1 MPATPPKKNAPGLR
15 TRGGSVRAFSGL
27 PTTVNVETGSFQ
39 VVIATTT
46 PVRRMIPD
54 PRIVP
59 SNDVDCSYIV
69 VDEVIDPKG
78 IDLSRAQ
85 GMPLVDSHDTW
96 SGIAKILG
104 KVDNVHVENDLL
116 VGDAMLASAHEY
128 LAKDIDRGFYR
139 QGSLGYEIL
148 EAEFIERPEDVPL
161 YFVTRSLVTEYSLV
175 AVGADENSYIRSA
188 ERAQTKVIIRSL
200 QTPTPEKRVKRDE
213 ENTMPDFEELVATA
227 EDAVAAADAA
237 ISAVDEASK
246 DAADQPDDL
255 MERARA
261 LRGKRAEGDDVEKKD
276 SEGDA
281 PAAADDEA
289 EKKAVDEVRSIARSY
304 GMTGLV
310 NDLHKLG
317 ARSAKIRSVLIDKIA
332 SKSDVTGSR
341 SATAPAAAVQPA
353 ERKIYEPE
361 VPSARSIYAG
371 MNNANSA
378 RRA

>member
-1 MPATPPKKNAPGLR
+1 MPATPSKKNAPSLR
-15 TRGGSVRAFSGL
+15 TRGGSLRAFSGL
-27 PTTVNVETGSFQ
+27 PTTVNVESGSFQ

-148 EAEFIERPEDVPL
+148 EADFIERADDVPL

-188 ERAQTKVIIRSL
+188 DGAERAPTKINIRSL
-200 QTPTPEKRVKRDE
+200 QPPTPEKRTKRE
-213 ENTMPDFEELVATA
+213 ENTMPDFKELVAAA
-227 EDAVAAADAA
+227 EDAVATADAA
-237 ISAVDEASK
+237 VAAVD
-246 DAADQPDDL
+246 DATADAGDQPADL

-261 LRGKRAEGDDVEKKD
+261 LRGKRAEGDDVEKND
-276 SEGDA
+276 E
-281 PAAADDEA
+281 PTEAASADDDAA

-310 NDLHKLG
+310 NDLQKLG
-317 ARSAKIRSVLIDKIA
+317 ARSAKIRSVLIDKI
-332 SKSDVTGSR
+332 SDKSTDGTR
-341 SATAPAAAVQPA
+341 SAPAAVQPA
-353 ERKIYEPE
+353 ARKSHEPE
-361 VPSARSIYAG
+361 VLSARSIYAG
-371 MNNANSA
+371 LNGRKA
-378 RRA
+378 

>member
-1 MPATPPKKNAPGLR
+1 MPATHPKKNASSLR

-27 PTTVNVETGSFQ
+27 PTTVNVETSSFQ

-128 LAKDIDRGFYR
+128 LTKDIDRGFYR

-148 EAEFIERPEDVPL
+148 EAEFVERPDDVPL

-188 ERAQTKVIIRSL
+188 DGAERAPTKITIRSL
-200 QTPTPEKRVKRDE
+200 QTPTLEKRAKRDE

-237 ISAVDEASK
+237 ISAVDDVTA
-246 DAADQPDDL
+246 DAGDQPDDL

-276 SEGDA
+276 GEDV
-281 PAAADDEA
+281 PAADDEA

-304 GMTGLV
+304 GLTGLV
-310 NDLHKLG
+310 TDLHRLG
-317 ARSAKIRSVLIDKIA
+317 ARSATIRSALIEKIA
-332 SKSDVTGSR
+332 GKSGEATR
-341 SATAPAAAVQPA
+341 TAPATAVQPA
-353 ERKIYEPE
+353 ERKTHEPE

>member
-1 MPATPPKKNAPGLR
+1 MPATPSKKNAPSLR

-148 EAEFIERPEDVPL
+148 EADFIERPDDAPL

-175 AVGADENSYIRSA
+175 AVGADENSYVRSA
-188 ERAQTKVIIRSL
+188 DGAERGPTKITIRSL
-200 QTPTPEKRVKRDE
+200 PSPTPEKREMRE
-213 ENTMPDFEELVATA
+213 ENTMPDFEELVAAA

-237 ISAVDEASK
+237 VAAVD
-246 DAADQPDDL
+246 DATTDAGDQPDEL

-276 SEGDA
+276 GESA
-281 PAAADDEA
+281 PAADNEI
-289 EKKAVDEVRSIARSY
+289 EKKAMDEVRSIARSY
-304 GMTGLV
+304 GMTAWV
-310 NDLHKLG
+310 NDLQKLG
-317 ARSAKIRSVLIDKIA
+317 MRSKAIRKSVIDEVAKRGPSA
-332 SKSDVTGSR
+332 R
-341 SATAPAAAVQPA
+341 SATASEVQPA
-353 ERKIYEPE
+353 KRSLAREE
-361 VPSARSIYAG
+361 VSDFSLHKRAYARL
-371 MNNANSA
+371 NPNK
-378 RRA
+378 

>member
-1 MPATPPKKNAPGLR
+1 MPTTPPKKNAPSLR

-59 SNDVDCSYIV
+59 SDNIDCSYIL

-104 KVDNVHVENDLL
+104 KVDDVHVENDLL

-148 EAEFIERPEDVPL
+148 EADFIERPDDIPL

-188 ERAQTKVIIRSL
+188 DGAERAPTKINVRSL
-200 QTPTPEKRVKRDE
+200 QNPTPEKRAERDE
-213 ENTMPDFEELVATA
+213 EKTMPDFEELVAAA

-237 ISAVDEASK
+237 ISAVDNATA
-246 DAADQPDDL
+246 DAGEQPDDL
-255 MERARA
+255 MERARG

-276 SEGDA
+276 GENA
-281 PAAADDEA
+281 PAADDEA

-304 GMTGLV
+304 GLTGLV

-317 ARSAKIRSVLIDKIA
+317 ARSAKIRTVLVDQIAGKSVE
-332 SKSDVTGSR
+332 
-341 SATAPAAAVQPA
+341 ATRAAPAAAVQPA
-353 ERKIYEPE
+353 ERKTYEPE

-371 MNNANSA
+371 LNGRKA
-378 RRA
+378 